1 MEAKKNWAQGS
12 VTEAVLTDI
21 NLAIPRVIP
30 LLMMTL
36 IVMIGLFHLFTGY
49 FGGLSPYPQRLVT
62 LSLFILLGLFFYPL
76 GRKNWHGRLNL
87 FFLVDLALAC
97 FVLAGTIYVLLDW
110 EQFSAFRMSSSLPM
124 DRVVSSVF
132 IFVLLELGRRCLGWP
147 IVAIS
152 LFFLLVNLFSD
163 HLWGWLYGFPVSW
176 KMTCEVIFMQPEAG
190 IFSIPLTVCTNYLV
204 TFLIF
209 VGFLLVSG
217 VDRQFVLLANALAGR
232 YSGGPAKVAVIG
244 SAFVG
249 MMQGAPSANVAATG
263 SFTIPMMKK
272 LGFDQATA
280 GAVESCASTG
290 GQMVPP
296 IMGSTAFIIA
306 AFLEIS
312 YLEVCANALI
322 PSLIFYSCVIFG
334 VHFYSQRK
342 GLSGLPASETPGL
355 AQSLSQGWPVF
366 LPFLVLLGLMA
377 KGYGLGLV
385 GVLSVASLWLASS
398 LKKET
403 RLTAESVL
411 HAFEIGAK
419 TGIVVTIACAVVGI
433 IVGTFYVSGL
443 GDRLSTAII
452 SAAGGNLALGL
463 LLTASACIILGMGMV
478 IPAVYLMM
486 VYISIPA
493 LVEMGA
499 APIAAHFFV
508 FMFCV
513 VAAITPPVGLA
524 LYVASGISGASVMNI
539 GWRAMRLGIPLFII
553 PFFIVWD
560 PVLLGLGNPWLV
572 GLALISGLVGAAFLE
587 AGFEGWFIKKAHMGQ
602 RIFFAL
608 SGGLLLI
615 PEPYTDLTGLALGLA
630 TVWLNQRTKGK

>member
-1 MEAKKNWAQGS
+1 
-12 VTEAVLTDI
+12 
-21 NLAIPRVIP
+21 
-30 LLMMTL
+30 
-36 IVMIGLFHLFTGY
+36 
-49 FGGLSPYPQRLVT
+49 
-62 LSLFILLGLFFYPL
+62 
-76 GRKNWHGRLNL
+76 
-87 FFLVDLALAC
+87 
-97 FVLAGTIYVLLDW
+97 
-110 EQFSAFRMSSSLPM
+110 
-124 DRVVSSVF
+124 
-132 IFVLLELGRRCLGWP
+132 
-147 IVAIS
+147 
-152 LFFLLVNLFSD
+152 
-163 HLWGWLYGFPVSW
+163 
-176 KMTCEVIFMQPEAG
+176 
-190 IFSIPLTVCTNYLV
+190 
-204 TFLIF
+204 
-209 VGFLLVSG
+209 
-217 VDRQFVLLANALAGR
+217 
-232 YSGGPAKVAVIG
+232 
-244 SAFVG
+244 
-249 MMQGAPSANVAATG
+249 
-263 SFTIPMMKK
+263 
-272 LGFDQATA
+272 
-280 GAVESCASTG
+280 
-290 GQMVPP
+290 
-296 IMGSTAFIIA
+296 
-306 AFLEIS
+306 
-312 YLEVCANALI
+312 
-322 PSLIFYSCVIFG
+322 
-334 VHFYSQRK
+334 
-342 GLSGLPASETPGL
+342 
-355 AQSLSQGWPVF
+355 
-366 LPFLVLLGLMA
+366 
-377 KGYGLGLV
+377 
-385 GVLSVASLWLASS
+385 
-398 LKKET
+398 
-403 RLTAESVL
+403 L